1 MEWQSIESRQNPAVK
16 FAASL
21 AEKKARDAAG
31 AFLAD
36 GSTILIDLAAAG
48 VFPEAVYLSATAL
61 SRKEEVEC
69 ALQGAPVKGYVLAPH
84 VFEKLTAEKG
94 SEGIVSRFGRRAL
107 EEALPLPPKGK
118 FIALE
123 NLQDPGNVGTVLR
136 TAVSF
141 GFDGVLLCGSAD
153 PFGPKAVRAS
163 MGAFARIPVKAF
175 PHTDALM
182 DHLKERG
189 IKTYAACLHEKSV
202 PVTDCSPETSFCI
215 LIGNE
220 GKGLSPRALERS
232 EYKTV
237 IPMRGMESLNAAVA
251 AAVLMWEWGGKEEG
265 RE

>member
-31 AFLAD
+31 AFLVD
-36 GSTILIDLAAAG
+36 GSTILTDLAVSG
-48 VFPEAVYLSATAL
+48 VFPEAVYLSSAVPFL
-61 SRKEEVEC
+61 KEEVEC
-69 ALQGAPVKGYVLAPH
+69 ILQDAPVKGYILAPH
-84 VFEKLTAEKG
+84 VFERLTAEKG
-94 SEGIVSRFGRRAL
+94 SEGIVSLYDRRGL
-107 EEALPLPPKGK
+107 EEALPLPGGGRLV
-118 FIALE
+118 ALE

-141 GFDGVLLCGSAD
+141 GFDGVLLCGGAD

-163 MGAFARIPVKAF
+163 MGAFAHIPVKTF

-182 DHLKERG
+182 DYLQERG
-189 IKTYAACLHEKSV
+189 VKSYAACLHDASV
-202 PVTDCSPETSFCI
+202 PVTELCPSTPFCI

-220 GKGLSPRALERS
+220 GKGLSPRALERADR
-232 EYKTV
+232 KIV

-251 AAVLMWEWGGKEEG
+251 AAVLMWEWGGKELSLE
-265 RE
+265 